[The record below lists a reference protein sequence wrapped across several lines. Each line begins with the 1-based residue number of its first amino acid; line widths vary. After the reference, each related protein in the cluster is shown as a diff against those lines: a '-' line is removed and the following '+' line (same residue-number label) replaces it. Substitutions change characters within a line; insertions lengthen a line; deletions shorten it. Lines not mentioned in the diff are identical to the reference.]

1 LNEFSTGNSN
11 FPWYLSSNVKDNNNN
26 ANASQGSSSFL

>member
-11 FPWYLSSNVKDNNNN
+11 FPWYLSSNAKDSNNNG
-26 ANASQGSSSFL
+26 NAS